1 MQRNL
6 WPGTVI
12 DSPRV
17 GRGERVASE
26 KKKRRAGR
34 KGREKRE
41 QQQQQRQRALLGR
54 TPTGLFQYYAR
65 WQVSLCPEWH
75 VISVTS
81 SRFDQV
87 IEFSFSTW
95 PRKIGCRDTPTNPRP
110 GRRGRFS
117 TPWNTCRRGSLI
129 LLSPNERA
137 LFDFFIPPPRMFPL
151 FDFVPRDRRS
161 STDELS
167 ERMKFHFR
175 VRRESRIAAKLRY
188 NKSNKKCVIT
198 RIDFGKKQCEMRRAS
213 TLYLSRNKREETQ
226 TVELRR
232 RWNETM
238 EADGVWW
245 IRPPW
250 PL

>member
-137 LFDFFIPPPRMFPL
+137 LFDFFIPPPGCFL
-151 FDFVPRDRRS
+151 SSISFQEIADRRQTS
-161 STDELS
+161 WANGWNFTSAFVEN
-167 ERMKFHFR
+167 
-175 VRRESRIAAKLRY
+175 RESLPSWDIINRV
-188 NKSNKKCVIT
+188 KSV
-198 RIDFGKKQCEMRRAS
+198 
-213 TLYLSRNKREETQ
+213 
-226 TVELRR
+226 
-232 RWNETM
+232 
-238 EADGVWW
+238 
-245 IRPPW
+245 
-250 PL
+250 

>member
-129 LLSPNERA
+129 LLSPNVVR
-137 LFDFFIPPPRMFPL
+137 LLYPPSPDVSSLRFRSKRSSI
-151 FDFVPRDRRS
+151 VDRRVER
-161 STDELS
+161 TDEISLPRS
-167 ERMKFHFR
+167 
-175 VRRESRIAAKLRY
+175 SRIENR
-188 NKSNKKCVIT
+188 C
-198 RIDFGKKQCEMRRAS
+198 Q
-213 TLYLSRNKREETQ
+213 
-226 TVELRR
+226 VE
-232 RWNETM
+232 
-238 EADGVWW
+238 
-245 IRPPW
+245 I
-250 PL
+250 

>member
-1 MQRNL
+1 MQTREINEFRNNETPFNFLLSTSCRNPSTPSILHPSVSLAVHRGSNYYLGGTVVRVWLEMQRNL

-34 KGREKRE
+34 KGRKKRAATTTAAG
-41 QQQQQRQRALLGR
+41 ALLGR

-95 PRKIGCRDTPTNPRP
+95 PRKIGCRDTPTIPRLGP
-110 GRRGRFS
+110 PVFDPPLTTLAARERIINFTFAERKSVARVYIPTTFP
-117 TPWNTCRRGSLI
+117 PWI
-129 LLSPNERA
+129 
-137 LFDFFIPPPRMFPL
+137 FPL
-151 FDFVPRDRRS
+151 FDLPRGTIDAGSIRNLQ
-161 STDELS
+161 ELK
-167 ERMKFHFR
+167 EC
-175 VRRESRIAAKLRY
+175 
-188 NKSNKKCVIT
+188 NK
-198 RIDFGKKQCEMRRAS
+198 D
-213 TLYLSRNKREETQ
+213 
-226 TVELRR
+226 
-232 RWNETM
+232 
-238 EADGVWW
+238 
-245 IRPPW
+245 
-250 PL
+250 